1 MTLMEFTLTTPA
13 LLFPTVSVLL
23 LAYTNRFLALSS
35 VVRTLHASQKT
46 QPNPAVLQEIASL
59 RYRLRLIRNMQA
71 IGVFSLL
78 LCVISMISLFT
89 GWIWIGKMLFA
100 VSLILM
106 GISLALSVRE
116 IQVSIE
122 ALNLHLS
129 DIEDMP

>member
-100 VSLILM
+100 ASLILM